1 MKIILLSGGSGQR
14 LWPLSNSTRSKQFLR
29 LLPAPDGG
37 TESMV
42 QRVYRQIEE
51 AKLTDSITIATS
63 AAQRDSITT
72 QIGNEIALVTE
83 PERRGTFPAIALAVA
98 HLLYNEGCDKEE
110 VAVVV
115 PCDTYADAEYFD
127 TIRSITKVIENNDAE
142 LALVGI
148 KPTSPSS
155 KYGYILPLQ
164 KEVNGVQMVKRFT
177 EKPSKKRAEQLIA
190 NGAMWNG
197 GVFAF
202 KLGFIEDIINRY
214 IDATSFEQVK
224 KDYCKL
230 PAVSFDNEVTEKCHS
245 VAVITYNGKWKDLA
259 SWKALSEELP
269 DKHIGNVMQ
278 GESVSNTTIINEL
291 ELPIVCDGIKDAVVV
306 AGYEGVLV
314 CSKNASED
322 IKQYVEKVATR
333 PMFEERRWGTYK
345 VINTTRY
352 NDGFCTLTKELK
364 LNAGCNISYQIHRHR
379 DEVWTFVNGRG
390 LLVINGVVTE
400 VSRGSVVHIKKGQL
414 HAVRAIT
421 DLEFIEVQT
430 GDILV
435 EEDIERYDWEWK

>member
-29 LLPAPDGG
+29 LLPAPNGS
-37 TESMV
+37 TESML
-42 QRVYRQIEE
+42 QRVFRQIEE
-51 AKLTDSITIATS
+51 AHLTNSITVATS

-72 QIGNEIALVTE
+72 QIGNDITLVTE
-83 PERRGTFPAIALAVA
+83 PERRGTFPAIALATA
-98 HLLYNEGCDKEE
+98 HLLFNEKCDKEE
-110 VAVVV
+110 VAVVI
-115 PCDTYADAEYFD
+115 PCDTYTDAEYFCSIR
-127 TIRSITKVIENNDAE
+127 TIAEVVANNDAE

-148 KPTSPSS
+148 MPTAPSS
-155 KYGYILPLQ
+155 KYGYIQPAQ
-164 KEVNGVQMVKRFT
+164 KDINGIQMVKRFT

-190 NGAMWNG
+190 NGALWNG

-214 IDATSFEQVK
+214 MDAASFEEVQK
-224 KDYCKL
+224 NYCKL

-245 VAVITYNGKWKDLA
+245 VAVATYHGKWKDLA

-269 DKHIGNVMQ
+269 DKHIGNIML
-278 GESVSNTTIINEL
+278 GEGVENTTIINEL
-291 ELPIVCDGIKDAVVV
+291 ELPLVCNGIKDAVVV

-322 IKQYVEKVATR
+322 IKQHVEKVATR

-345 VINTTRY
+345 VINTTKY
-352 NDGFCTLTKELK
+352 SDGFCTLTKELK

-379 DEVWTFVNGRG
+379 DEVWTFVNGHG
-390 LLVINGVVTE
+390 LLVIDNEVTE

-414 HAVRAIT
+414 HAVKAIT

-435 EEDIERYDWEWK
+435 EEDIERYEWEWK

>member
-1 MKIILLSGGSGQR
+1 MRIILLSGGSGQR

-29 LLPAPDGG
+29 LLPSPGG
-37 TESMV
+37 STESML
-42 QRVYRQIEE
+42 QRVFRQIKETE
-51 AKLTDSITIATS
+51 MTGNITIVTS

-72 QIGNEIALVTE
+72 QIGNDVTIVAE
-83 PERRGTFPAIALAVA
+83 PERRGTFPAIALATA
-98 HLLYNEGCDKEE
+98 HLLFNENCSREE
-110 VAVVV
+110 IAVVV
-115 PCDTYADAEYFD
+115 PCDTFADNSYFSSINKLVEIIAEDY
-127 TIRSITKVIENNDAE
+127 AE
-142 LALVGI
+142 LALMGI
-148 KPTSPSS
+148 TPTNSQS
-155 KYGYILPLQ
+155 KYGYILPANS
-164 KEVNGVQMVKRFT
+164 KVDGVQMVKRFT
-177 EKPSKKRAEQLIA
+177 EKPNKKRAEQLVN
-190 NGAMWNG
+190 NGALWNG

-202 KLGFIEDIINRY
+202 KIGFLEDIINRY
-214 IDATSFEQVK
+214 IDADSFKQVEQN
-224 KDYCKL
+224 YCKL

-245 VAVITYNGKWKDLA
+245 VAFYKYDGAWKDIA

-269 DKHIGNVMQ
+269 DKHIGNIIL
-278 GESVSNTTIINEL
+278 GEGVGNTTIINEL
-291 ELPIVCDGIKDAVVV
+291 ELPIVCDGITNAVVV

-314 CSKNASED
+314 CSKNASEN

-345 VINTTRY
+345 VINTTQY
-352 NDGFCTLTKELK
+352 SDGFRTLTKELK

-390 LLVINGVVTE
+390 LLVIDGKITE
-400 VSRGSVVHIKKGQL
+400 VARGSVVHIKKGQL

-435 EEDIERYDWEWK
+435 EEDIERYDWEW

>member
-37 TESMV
+37 TESML
-42 QRVYRQIEE
+42 QRVYRQIKE
-51 AKLTDSITIATS
+51 ANLTSGVTIAS
-63 AAQRDSITT
+63 SIAQRDSITT
-72 QIGNEIALVTE
+72 QIGNDITLVSE
-83 PERRGTFPAIALAVA
+83 PERRGTFPAIALATA
-98 HLLYNEGCDKEE
+98 HLLFNEGCDKEE
-110 VAVVV
+110 IAVVV
-115 PCDTYADAEYFD
+115 PCDTFADTEYFNIISKLAD
-127 TIRSITKVIENNDAE
+127 IIKNNCAE
-142 LALVGI
+142 LALAGV
-148 KPTSPSS
+148 KPANSSS
-155 KYGYILPLQ
+155 KYGYILPME
-164 KEVNGVQMVKRFT
+164 KNGHDVQMVKSFI
-177 EKPSKKRAEQLIA
+177 EKPNKKRAEQLIA
-190 NGAMWNG
+190 KGALWNG
-197 GVFAF
+197 GIFAF
-202 KLGFIEDIINRY
+202 KLGFIEDIISRY
-214 IDATSFEQVK
+214 VDAESYEQFL
-224 KDYCKL
+224 KDYFKL

-245 VAVITYNGKWKDLA
+245 VAVVTYDGVWKDLA
-259 SWKALSEELP
+259 NWKALSDELP
-269 DKHIGNVMQ
+269 DKHIGNIVV
-278 GESVSNTTIINEL
+278 GDAVSNTTIINEL
-291 ELPIVCDGIKDAVVV
+291 ELPVVCDGIKDAIVV

-322 IKQYVEKVATR
+322 IKQYVEKVAAR

-345 VINTTRY
+345 VINNTKY
-352 NDGFCTLTKELK
+352 SDGFCTLTKELK

-390 LLVINGVVTE
+390 LLVIDGNVTE
-400 VSRGSVVHIKKGQL
+400 VTRGSVVHIKKGQM